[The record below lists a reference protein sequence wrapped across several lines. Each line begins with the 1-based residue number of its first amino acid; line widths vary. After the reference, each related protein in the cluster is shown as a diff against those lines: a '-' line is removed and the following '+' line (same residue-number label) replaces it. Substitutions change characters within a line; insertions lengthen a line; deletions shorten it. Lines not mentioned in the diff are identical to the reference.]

1 MQQGTVFQDELPVCL
16 SIVTAQAEKKK
27 KIIIMVEN
35 NDSSVSEIKDPF
47 SARSEAEKQSA

>member
-16 SIVTAQAEKKK
+16 SILTAQAEK
-27 KIIIMVEN
+27 IIVIMVEN